1 MRKELILDLAD
12 CTEFRQTLLAR
23 PPRIVH
29 GTAVLLALLLA
40 AALAWAALTR
50 ADLVVR
56 APGRVRPVT
65 APVKVFNGG
74 RGEVLSASTGGR
86 VVEVNCREG
95 DEVRRGDVLVRLDT
109 GRLDNDIARRKQTIQ
124 AGEEEL
130 ARTGRLLELQ
140 TQQYAATR
148 AKAEAE
154 LAQAEEEVRQAKRRQ
169 AADVGQAEAEA
180 ATARDEV
187 DRLRRLA
194 SNRSAAAADLVK
206 AEGKFREAKEKLEK
220 ARVPVDVGRVAVYRQ
235 ALALAEK
242 DHAVKQEELAVKRVA
257 KQGEVAAARVELA
270 GLELERQQAVLRA
283 PVDGVV
289 VRGDIKVGD
298 LLEPGKAVVEIAQQ
312 RGFRFEVLVP
322 SEEMAHLRVGMS
334 ARIKLDAYDYQKYG
348 ALSGTVCFVAPDS
361 EVPEAQARSAG
372 EGTQGFS
379 LHRSASEGTVSQ
391 RAAHY
396 LVRIEVDGDQVGR
409 GELRG
414 QVKLGMAG
422 QTEIVTD
429 QESILL
435 LLVRKIRQTIS
446 LG

>member
-1 MRKELILDLAD
+1 MRKDLILDLAD

-29 GTAVLLALLLA
+29 GTAVLLALLLG
-40 AALAWAALTR
+40 AALVWAALTR

-74 RGEVLSASTGGR
+74 RGEVLSASAGGR

-95 DEVRRGDVLVRLDT
+95 DEVRRGEVLLRLDT
-109 GRLDNDIARRKQTIQ
+109 GRLDNDVARRKQTIQ

-140 TQQYAATR
+140 AEQFAAAR

-180 ATARDEV
+180 ATSQDEV
-187 DRLRRLA
+187 GRLRRLA
-194 SNRSAAAADLVK
+194 GNRAAAAADLVK
-206 AEGKFREAKEKLEK
+206 AEGKLREAREKLEK

-235 ALALAEK
+235 ALALAER
-242 DHAVKQEELAVKRVA
+242 DHAVRQEELAVKRAA

-283 PVDGVV
+283 PLDGVV

-322 SEEMAHLRVGMS
+322 SEEMAHLRVGMP

-348 ALSGTVCFVAPDS
+348 TLNGTVCYVAPDS
-361 EVPEAQARSAG
+361 AVPETQARSG
-372 EGTQGFS
+372 SEG
-379 LHRSASEGTVSQ
+379 SASQ
-391 RAAHY
+391 QAARF

-422 QTEIVTD
+422 QAEIVTD

>member
-1 MRKELILDLAD
+1 MRKDQILDLAD
-12 CTEFRQTLLAR
+12 CTEFRQALLAR

-29 GTAVLLALLLA
+29 GTVTLLALLLGA
-40 AALAWAALTR
+40 VAAWAALTT

-56 APGRVRPVT
+56 APGRVRPVNT
-65 APVKVFNGG
+65 PVKVYNGG
-74 RGEVLSASTGGR
+74 RGEALSASAGGR

-95 DEVRRGDVLVRLDT
+95 DEVHRGDVLVRLDT
-109 GRLDNDIARRKQTIQ
+109 GRLDSDIARRKQTIQ

-140 TQQYAATR
+140 ALQFAVTR

-169 AADVGQAEAEA
+169 AADVGGAEAEL
-180 ATARDEV
+180 ATAKDEV

-194 SNRSAAAADLVK
+194 GNGAAAAADLVK
-206 AEGKFREAKEKLEK
+206 AEGKLREAKEKLEK
-220 ARVPVDVGRVAVYRQ
+220 ARVSVDVGRVMVYRQ

-242 DHAVKQEELAVKRVA
+242 DHAVKQEELAVKRAA

-270 GLELERQQAVLRA
+270 GLELERQQAILRA

-298 LLEPGKAVVEIAQQ
+298 LLEPGKAVLEIAPQ
-312 RGFRFEVLVP
+312 RGFLFEVGVP
-322 SEEMAHLRVGMS
+322 SEEMAHLRVGMPV
-334 ARIKLDAYDYQKYG
+334 RIKLDAYDYQKYG
-348 ALSGTVCFVAPDS
+348 TLNGTVCFVAPDS
-361 EVPEAQARSAG
+361 DVPEAQARSAG
-372 EGTQGFS
+372 EGT
-379 LHRSASEGTVSQ
+379 VSPQ
-391 RAAHY
+391 AARY

-414 QVKLGMAG
+414 WVKLGMAG
-422 QTEIVTD
+422 QAEIITD
-429 QESILL
+429 QESLLL
-435 LLVRKIRQTIS
+435 LLVRKIRQSIS